1 MEITEY
7 ELFTDGAARPNPGK
21 AGYGAA
27 LFHNGTVM
35 DICLGYLGDPVTN
48 NIAEYSGVLAG
59 LEMFLKTNV
68 DTPGQ
73 LVIKSDS
80 NLLVNQINGTF
91 AVRAAG
97 LGPFHAAIL
106 GKLELLRKIMPVTV
120 EHVKAHVGI
129 PGNELADALASQ
141 AIDEY
146 AICDPTVFHYLGQS
160 KGKSEIAE
168 KGHEKLETLVI
179 ESFEHPVLSTQVA
192 FTSEQRAVFYRQGTE
207 TDKLLLHFPPLVLV
221 EPGNSTLIVLATGFK
236 KQGAEPTVRTMDLD
250 SYNVALKLSTS
261 GHNVMLVHKP
271 HAGGR
276 WLTTAECKWPAHN
289 PMAVFCEID
298 DLRLGEFYSQEGWP
312 TFVGV
317 SGKWVPL

>member
-1 MEITEY
+1 MDITEY
-7 ELFTDGAARPNPGK
+7 ELYTDGAARPNPGK

-27 LFHNGTVM
+27 LFHNGSLM
-35 DICLGYLGDPVTN
+35 DTCLGYLGDPVTN

-59 LEMFLKTNV
+59 LNMFLKTNV
-68 DTPGQ
+68 DIPGQ

-97 LGPFHAAIL
+97 LGPFHAAICEKL
-106 GKLELLRKIMPVTV
+106 GLIGNIMPVTV

-146 AICDPTVFHYLGQS
+146 ADCDKTVLHYLGQS

-168 KGHEKLETLVI
+168 KGHEKLETLVK
-179 ESFEHPVLSTQVA
+179 ETFEHPVISTQVA
-192 FTSEQRAVFYRQGTE
+192 FSSEQRAVFYRQDTQ

-236 KQGAEPTVRTMDLD
+236 KQGDKPAIRTMDLD
-250 SYNVALKLSTS
+250 AYKVAASLVSMGNS
-261 GHNVMLVHKP
+261 VMLVHQP

-276 WLTTAECKWPAHN
+276 WLNASELKWPAHN
-289 PMAVFCEID
+289 PMAVFSHIGH
-298 DLRLGEFYSQEGWP
+298 LVLGEKYDQEGWP

-317 SGKWVPL
+317 I